1 MEIKESAKDG
11 VGCDCFNYYMFT
23 SKCYTN
29 TIKNMRNNEIS
40 WCAQNMNIVLN
51 SSLNTIGKAYVIL
64 QRVSESSHW
73 SPFNVYISTPLLK
86 LQLVI
91 FDEKCPEC
99 LHS

>member
-11 VGCDCFNYYMFT
+11 VGCDCFSYYMFT

-64 QRVSESSHW
+64 QRVSESHIDLLLMFT
-73 SPFNVYISTPLLK
+73 SPLHYWNFNW
-86 LQLVI
+86 
-91 FDEKCPEC
+91 
-99 LHS
+99 